1 MAGGWSAL
9 EKSLRRSGATHIAG
23 VDEVGRGP
31 LAGPVVVCAI
41 VMPADRR
48 AIAGVTDSK
57 QLTAADRERLAIR
70 IRADAVALALG
81 AASVREIARWN
92 IYQATARAMGRAIAR
107 LDALLAARPG
117 QQLRAASVDSPG
129 GSPPGSL
136 DEILVDG
143 KPIATLGVPH
153 RAIVGGDATC
163 YSIGC
168 ASIVAKVVRDRLMA
182 TLATRYPAY
191 AWERNSGYG
200 TPAHIEALRLSG
212 LTGHHRISFCRT
224 ALGSQLEL

>member
-9 EKSLRRSGATHIAG
+9 EKSLRQSGATHIAG

-41 VMPADRR
+41 VMPAGRR

-57 QLTAADRERLAIR
+57 QLTASDRERLAIR
-70 IRADAVALALG
+70 IRAGAVALALG
-81 AASVREIARWN
+81 AASVREIAHWN

-107 LDALLAARPG
+107 LGAQLSAAQDESRG
-117 QQLRAASVDSPG
+117 GGLRAWAI
-129 GSPPGSL
+129 

-143 KPIATLGVPH
+143 KPIASLGVPH
-153 RAIVGGDATC
+153 RAIVGGDAKC

-182 TLATRYPAY
+182 TLAARYPAY
-191 AWERNSGYG
+191 AWERNAGYG
-200 TPAHIEALRLSG
+200 TPAHIEALRHYG
-212 LTGHHRISFCRT
+212 LTRHHRVSFCRT
-224 ALGSQLEL
+224 ALGGQLER